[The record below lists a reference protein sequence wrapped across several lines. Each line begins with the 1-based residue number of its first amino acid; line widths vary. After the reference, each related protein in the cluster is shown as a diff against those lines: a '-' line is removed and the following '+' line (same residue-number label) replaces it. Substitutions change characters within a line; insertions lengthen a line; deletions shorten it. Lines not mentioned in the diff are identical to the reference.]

1 MAKRRRKNRK
11 TGRGGRA
18 ALAVFTAL
26 LLALAALVGGAALNA
41 SVVRV
46 RRAEVQ
52 LRDLPAA
59 FDGKTVLFAS
69 DIDLCGLNT
78 AKKSG
83 ALFEKLRSLKPDML
97 ILGGDYASPSLLE
110 ILNRPEQGGQDTRRK
125 IAVMD
130 FFQYIRDFDAPLGK
144 FGVAAPE
151 DADPEALK
159 EWMEAAG
166 VVPLFNERAAVTL
179 GGQTLWIVGVSAE
192 SARLNA
198 AGSAFE
204 RSDCVIVAAYSPVV
218 LPVLAT
224 SEAGDG
230 GRWADLALTGHTHG
244 GQVRLFGRDLLSLN
258 RQEQHYRSGWT
269 MENGLPILTTTG
281 VGCEGLNLR
290 VGTAPEV
297 WLITLRSVECGE
309 WSVELE

>member
-1 MAKRRRKNRK
+1 MARRRKKNRK
-11 TGRGGRA
+11 MSRGGRL
-18 ALAVFTAL
+18 ALRAFVAL
-26 LLALAALVGGAALNA
+26 LIALAAFIGGAALNA

-52 LRDLPAA
+52 LRDLPPS
-59 FDGKTVLFAS
+59 FDGKTILYAS

-78 AKKSG
+78 AGKSG
-83 ALFEKLRSLKPDML
+83 ALFAKLQSLKPDML
-97 ILGGDYASPSLLE
+97 ILGGDYASPSMLE
-110 ILNRPEQGGQDTRRK
+110 ILNRPDAQARDTKRR
-125 IAVMD
+125 IAVLD
-130 FFQYIRDFDAPLGK
+130 FFRSIKDFDAPLGK

-151 DADPEALK
+151 DSDQAALR

-166 VVPLFNERAAVTL
+166 VVPLFNDRASVSL
-179 GGQTLWIVGVSAE
+179 GGQKLWIVGVSAE
-192 SARLNA
+192 SANLNS
-198 AGSAFE
+198 AGNAFA
-204 RSDCVIVAAYSPVV
+204 RDDCVIVAAYSPVV
-218 LPVLAT
+218 LPVLVT
-224 SEAGDG
+224 SEASDG

-258 RQEQHYRSGWT
+258 RQERRYRSGWM

-297 WLITLRSVECGE
+297 WILTLRRVE
-309 WSVELE
+309 S

>member
-1 MAKRRRKNRK
+1 MARRRKKNRK
-11 TGRGGRA
+11 MGRGGRF
-18 ALAVFTAL
+18 ALGAFLAL
-26 LLALAALVGGAALNA
+26 LLALTLFIGGAALNA

-46 RRAEVQ
+46 RRAEVE
-52 LRDLPAA
+52 LRDLPPA
-59 FDGKTVLFAS
+59 FDGKTILYAS

-83 ALFEKLRSLKPDML
+83 ALFAKLQSLKPDML

-110 ILNRPEQGGQDTRRK
+110 ILNRPDAQGRDTKRR
-125 IAVMD
+125 IAVLD
-130 FFQYIRDFDAPLGK
+130 FFRSIKDFDAPLGK

-151 DADPEALK
+151 DADQDALR
-159 EWMEAAG
+159 EWMEAAD
-166 VVPLFNERAAVTL
+166 VVPLFNNRASVTL

-192 SARLNA
+192 TTNLNSAGN
-198 AGSAFE
+198 AFE
-204 RSDCVIVAAYSPVV
+204 RGDCVIVAAYSPVV
-218 LPVLAT
+218 LPVLVT
-224 SEAGDG
+224 SEASDG

-297 WLITLRSVECGE
+297 WMITLRRVEP
-309 WSVELE
+309 